1 MKKRNFLTRVEGF
14 DEASAEGA
22 RTDAGRSFSPTVCSS
37 DGILRGASEVPRRH
51 LSGSETECRR
61 GFAGGRE
68 STKSSLKALRHAGR
82 ESRNEA
88 RGEALGEALGKAFD
102 RLGNDP
108 IDALPIVLDGSRRS
122 SQIHRDRAEFD
133 PSKFASKL
141 SAHRFRRGS
150 SAYRESLPKGVR
162 VDCKKLPSS
171 VEGFGVGPD
180 CPTAKRNIRPDGDSC
195 KRRFS
200 AAIESKAA
208 AGMPKTDRRCRQVLL
223 QIFL

>member
-1 MKKRNFLTRVEGF
+1 MPTRL
-14 DEASAEGA
+14 
-22 RTDAGRSFSPTVCSS
+22 C
-37 DGILRGASEVPRRH
+37 RGA
-51 LSGSETECRR
+51 
-61 GFAGGRE
+61 RE

-88 RGEALGEALGKAFD
+88 RGEALD

-122 SQIHRDRAEFD
+122 SQIHRDRAESD

-141 SAHRFRRGS
+141 SAYRFLRGS
-150 SAYRESLPKGVR
+150 SAYRESLPKGVC
-162 VDCKKLPSS
+162 VDGKKLPSS

-200 AAIESKAA
+200 AAIESKATV
-208 AGMPKTDRRCRQVLL
+208 GILKTDRADRQMLL
-223 QIFL
+223 QIFLGCAIRATPYRRARASLVRATEDPFVGR